1 MLRAGDR
8 EIAQE
13 LELRKDPSSTGS
25 QSDIESQLDMLLRIR
40 HSVNEVVDLIDRIES
55 TRSQIQ
61 DLVGR
66 LHGQHSYGDLIEA
79 GEALERALKDL
90 EGNLFDLRL
99 TGGTARQDTLRWP
112 RRLYAELTSLAGY
125 VSSAVFPPTMQ
136 ELEVYERYLEML
148 ADYQARMDALVGDDI
163 AAFNRLL
170 AERGIT
176 LILMG

>member
-1 MLRAGDR
+1 
-8 EIAQE
+8 
-13 LELRKDPSSTGS
+13 
-25 QSDIESQLDMLLRIR
+25 MLLQIR

-55 TRSQIQ
+55 TRKQVQ

-79 GEALERALKDL
+79 GEALENALKDL

-112 RRLYAELTSLAGY
+112 RRLYAKLTSLAGY
-125 VSSAVFPPTMQ
+125 VSSADFPPTTQ
-136 ELEVYERYLEML
+136 EREVYEGYLEML
-148 ADYQARMDALVGDDI
+148 ADYQARMDALVADDI

-170 AERGIT
+170 AERGVTPIG
-176 LILMG
+176 IG